1 MRKIFVAGHKSP
13 LQKRP
18 PAPCLR
24 YRWRVIGY
32 QSVDT
37 PGPKGVRILEAH
49 HCAFWFP
56 LLTSYTIMSEPRLL
70 EYQLLSSFPFCGSL
84 SKRFPISRKIRICPT
99 LSVLRQKFL
108 FDSFS
113 LFEDLLPCLK
123 SFRWLLSIY
132 FYLKSAALF
141 QQNFHDVRRHC
152 NLKTLNIVSPS
163 PPRTQV

>member
-1 MRKIFVAGHKSP
+1 M
-13 LQKRP
+13 
-18 PAPCLR
+18 
-24 YRWRVIGY
+24 
-32 QSVDT
+32 
-37 PGPKGVRILEAH
+37 RILEAH

-56 LLTSYTIMSEPRLL
+56 LLTSYTIRSEPRLL

-132 FYLKSAALF
+132 FSLKSAALF
-141 QQNFHDVRRHC
+141 QQNFHDVRRYC
-152 NLKTLNIVSPS
+152 NLKTLILYHQVSLEGGGFKPKFS
-163 PPRTQV
+163 VKSNWRKWDAPFHHLPPNRL